1 MSITLTGRV
10 SLLLCFL
17 LIIVQHIILVG
28 RALPVMISLIVP
40 SRNMDST
47 SNDVAKGINN
57 NFFNSG

>member
-1 MSITLTGRV
+1 MSIIMTGRV

-17 LIIVQHIILVG
+17 LIIVQHIIPIG

-47 SNDVAKGINN
+47 SNDVVVQCSKIRDQL
-57 NFFNSG
+57 